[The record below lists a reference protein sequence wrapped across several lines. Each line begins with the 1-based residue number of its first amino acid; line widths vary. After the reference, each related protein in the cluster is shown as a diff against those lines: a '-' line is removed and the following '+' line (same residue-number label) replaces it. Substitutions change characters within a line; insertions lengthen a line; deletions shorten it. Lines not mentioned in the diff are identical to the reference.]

1 MKRYASSKILRSIAL
16 LAVALLALIGS
27 GIAHPAWAAPEP
39 EHASQPPP
47 TKPRAPGQIQLS
59 VRGAYGPAELVR
71 EGDAFKGSFDVKNL
85 GPGELDVTR
94 VSVRTS
100 PTDPRAPLGV
110 EIGRAHV

>member
-1 MKRYASSKILRSIAL
+1 M
-16 LAVALLALIGS
+16 
-27 GIAHPAWAAPEP
+27 
-39 EHASQPPP
+39 
-47 TKPRAPGQIQLS
+47 
-59 VRGAYGPAELVR
+59 RGAYGPAELVQ

-110 EIGRAHV
+110 DASFDDGKPNAHLGAGRGQAGIRPLERRTRSRR